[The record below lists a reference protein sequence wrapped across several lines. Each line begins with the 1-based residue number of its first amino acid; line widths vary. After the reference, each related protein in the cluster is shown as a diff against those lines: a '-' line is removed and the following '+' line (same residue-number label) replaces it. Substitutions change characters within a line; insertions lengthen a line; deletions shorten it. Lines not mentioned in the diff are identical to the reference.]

1 LRSDKKACREGSRVD
16 KIRREVIVR
25 QQIFPIA
32 CAIGLSM
39 GLTVFA
45 GRGLAQ
51 RQPPGQALFEKNCAN
66 CHSAESGTPPRAA
79 LSAMSTEAIFDSLIK
94 GKMKDVVTGMTSRER
109 RTVAEFLAKRPLT
122 DPAAGDVTKMTNRC
136 ASNPALGDVGT
147 AAWSGWGGANNAR
160 FQTERA
166 AGLKAADVPKLKL
179 KWAFGLPAGSNMYSQ
194 PAVAFGRVFA
204 GGDDGVVY
212 SMDAKSGCVYWAFR
226 SDAFGRFAPIAA
238 PVKGYPGTRYA
249 IFFVTR
255 STTAYAIDA
264 HDGKLLWKTLVKDGL
279 NNLSASAAWHDGRLY
294 VPMSGTET
302 LTGANLDY
310 ECCKSRGAV
319 AALDANTGKVLWRTQ
334 SIPEPLLAIG
344 ENSHGKQ
351 MFGPAGTSIWNTP
364 TVDAK
369 RKLIY
374 VGTGNSFGRIAA
386 ETSDS
391 ILALRMEDGKLMWH
405 HQEFAGDSFMNG
417 CKATNASDTNC
428 PEKLGPDYD
437 FGGSSAI
444 LQTVNGKDVL
454 VAAGKGGVAIGLDPN
469 ANGKLLWRTQL
480 WETQAPS
487 ASGLVVWGG
496 TADGQR
502 VYYPLQQAGGGLKA
516 LQLETGKLDWNAP
529 IQADRRGQAGPA
541 SSIPGVVFTGGWD
554 GILRAVDSS
563 TRETAGKVIWTYDA
577 NKDYE
582 TVNGVIANG
591 GSFGS
596 AGPVIAGGMLYV
608 SSGYTGIMGGSQGN
622 VVLAFAVE

>member
-1 LRSDKKACREGSRVD
+1 M
-16 KIRREVIVR
+16 R
-25 QQIFPIA
+25 QHNLPLLLVCFI
-32 CAIGLSM
+32 

-45 GRGLAQ
+45 ALALAQ
-51 RQPPGQALFEKNCAN
+51 PQPPAVGLFQRNCAS
-66 CHSAESGTPPRAA
+66 CHSAEGGAPPIAA
-79 LSAMSTEAIFDSLIK
+79 LNAMPTESIFDALMK
-94 GKMKDVVTGMTSRER
+94 GKMKEQASGMTSRER
-109 RTVAEFLAKRPLT
+109 RNVAEYLGKRPLN
-122 DPAAGDVTKMTNRC
+122 DPASGDVTKMTARC
-136 ASNPALGDVGT
+136 AANPSLGDLNAG
-147 AAWSGWGGANNAR
+147 AWSGWGGFTNAR

-166 AGLKAADVPKLKL
+166 AGLKAEDVPKLKL
-179 KWAFGLPAGSNMYSQ
+179 KWAFGLPGGSNMYSQ
-194 PAVAFGRVFA
+194 PAAVFGRVFVGA
-204 GGDDGVVY
+204 DDGVVY

-226 SDAFGRFAPIAA
+226 ADLFGRFAPIAA
-238 PVKGYPGTRYA
+238 PISGYPGTRYA

-264 HDGKLLWKTLVKDGL
+264 QDGKLLWKTLVKDGL
-279 NNLSASAAWHDGRLY
+279 NNLSASAAYYDGKLF

-319 AALDANTGKVLWRTQ
+319 AALDANTGKVLWRVQ
-334 SIPEPLLAIG
+334 SIPEPLRLLG
-344 ENSHGKQ
+344 ENSRGKQ
-351 MFGPAGTSIWNTP
+351 MWGPAGASVWNTP

-374 VGTGNSFGRIAA
+374 VGTGNSFGRLAA

-391 ILALRMEDGKLMWH
+391 ILALRMEDGKMMWH

-444 LQTVNGKDVL
+444 LQTVNGKDIL
-454 VAAGKGGVAIGLDPN
+454 VAAGKGGVAIGLDP
-469 ANGKLLWRTQL
+469 AADGKLLWRTQL

-502 VYYPLQQAGGGLKA
+502 VYYPLQQPGGGLKA
-516 LQLETGKLDWNAP
+516 LQLETGKVDWNAP
-529 IQADRRGQAGPA
+529 INADRRGQAGPA

-563 TRETAGKVIWTYDA
+563 GKVIWTYDA
-577 NKDYE
+577 KQDFQ
-582 TVNGVIANG
+582 TVNGVVANG
-591 GSFGS
+591 GSFGC
-596 AGPVIAGGMLYV
+596 AGVVVSGGVLYV

-622 VVLAFAVE
+622 VVLAFGVE

>member
-1 LRSDKKACREGSRVD
+1 
-16 KIRREVIVR
+16 VIVR
-25 QQIFPIA
+25 QQNFHIVW
-32 CAIGLSM
+32 AI

-51 RQPPGQALFEKNCAN
+51 RQPPGQALFERNCAS
-66 CHSAESGTPPRAA
+66 CHSAET
-79 LSAMSTEAIFDSLIK
+79 LSAKSTETIFDSLMK
-94 GKMKDVVTGMTSRER
+94 GSMRDAAAGMTSRER
-109 RTVAEFLAKRPLT
+109 RTVAEFLSKRPLT
-122 DPAAGDVTKMTNRC
+122 DPAAGDVTKMTNQC
-136 ASNPALGDVGT
+136 ASNPALGDIGT
-147 AAWSGWGGANNAR
+147 AAWSDWGGANNAR

-166 AGLKAADVPKLKL
+166 AGLKAADVPRLKL

-194 PAVAFGRVFA
+194 PAVAFGRVFV
-204 GGDDGVVY
+204 GSDDGVVY

-226 SDAFGRFAPIAA
+226 ADLFGRFAPIAA
-238 PVKGYPGTRYA
+238 PIKGYPGTRFA

-334 SIPEPLLAIG
+334 SIPEPLVAIG
-344 ENSHGKQ
+344 ENSRGKQ
-351 MFGPAGTSIWNTP
+351 MFGPAGASVWNTP
-364 TVDAK
+364 TVDAR

-386 ETSDS
+386 ATSDS
-391 ILALRMEDGKLMWH
+391 ILALRMEDGKMMWH

-417 CKATNASDTNC
+417 CKATNAADTNC

-444 LQTVNGKDVL
+444 LQTVNGKDML
-454 VAAGKGGVAIGLDPN
+454 VAAGKGGVAIGLDPS

-516 LQLETGKLDWNAP
+516 LQLESGKVDWNSAVN
-529 IQADRRGQAGPA
+529 ADRRGQAGPA

-554 GILRAVDSS
+554 GILRAVDASS
-563 TRETAGKVIWTYDA
+563 KDTAGKVIWTYDA
-577 NKDYE
+577 NQDFQ

-591 GSFGS
+591 GSFGC

-622 VVLAFAVE
+622 VVLAFGVE